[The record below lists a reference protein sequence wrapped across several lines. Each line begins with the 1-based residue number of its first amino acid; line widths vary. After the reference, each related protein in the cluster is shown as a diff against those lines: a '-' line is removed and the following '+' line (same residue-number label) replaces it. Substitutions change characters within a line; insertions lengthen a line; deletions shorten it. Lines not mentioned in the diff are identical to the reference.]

1 MNNTLAIMDSTT
13 TTTNIDQKPI
23 ENFINLIIHNHSLD
37 ECFSGF
43 TKTSPQNDLTTKK
56 IMQSK
61 LISIFKDI
69 IIEPNLLELNL
80 KFYIDN
86 LSRTIDHKQSDLMFE
101 FLDGIINADLVKPMI
116 VCRCILSENFELNN
130 EIYWVNGL
138 NFIEHIIHLV
148 KYKEVRDIL
157 AILLSKIS
165 LIPIKCSKSIYRQVH
180 AFHNLIALILDRDTS
195 LLPAYLVL
203 DEIQNK
209 FYTVLQNGNG
219 HWAFSKLI
227 SVFVD
232 SFRPIAKIVSH
243 SGRPRIMPIVGYCFW
258 INSLN
263 LDEKTAKYKLKGLL
277 PYDKELN
284 EPQTKLLL
292 QIIEQNNSRET
303 IAHILSLAKHQTD
316 LIIKDQQ
323 RSINIIEKLLIELII
338 STVVKSCNYKTF
350 FDNNSN
356 GSFES
361 FDFNQMENDVVQISM
376 LWNHIAST
384 TLYFISQY
392 QNISFPLLIAGLLDR
407 LYEYGKS
414 FSNQN
419 LIKCR
424 EFLMWTLLQIIS
436 GTKSSST
443 DDQNEQNIIIL
454 TNFLKL
460 FDLLYW
466 EKEPLPLPDFHKRNS
481 VFIMSASSLFI
492 LITKNDCLDS
502 LKQQP
507 TQPQQPRIPIALKSH
522 INYLRMA
529 VATNSNLSKD
539 YSIAILCNSYSSN
552 PELYSKIYRYFVD
565 NIIESRNNNNKINQT
580 STTTTSSVN
589 DDHFILMEMLDSL
602 TIHTRKEL
610 TSYIMNR
617 LFSVMQA
624 KTMPTFPSYLIET
637 YCLLTSISEIDQH
650 EETKTWSHL
659 IQISKIH
666 SWNYL
671 FSLLEIYSYRL
682 HRINSANQ
690 MQLLRQLFNKSI
702 VSQINHIQLYSFM
715 ENTAL
720 KILYGFNCFEF
731 IAFCT
736 VRPKIVDETF
746 LPSDSEELYKIFIY
760 TLARATHITG
770 TEALSSEQYVHWVKE
785 ILKEIKNLNN
795 NLAWP
800 SFTLQCF
807 PPIISEFYQTNT
819 KKETNHQQLK
829 TSVDEEYR
837 RWKSITNDN
846 DRIKHFTSQ
855 GTPPLIYCL
864 LYKMLLDN
872 ENIPQVS
879 YKILDKIGVK
889 ALSNHLRTFADFLVL
904 EFANLVGGSHVS
916 KSKEA
921 VNDLIW
927 KCHVVTLDKL
937 LLCLA
942 LRSFE
947 GNEAQVCF
955 FIIQLLTVK
964 NPDVKNR
971 VNDFVKEN
979 SPEHW
984 KQKNWNEMQQNF
996 LKKYP
1001 EKYYFDHLQ
1010 DVNNL
1015 GNAMNIPPIF
1025 SNICLRILPVFDII
1039 IHRLIEML
1047 SCGNDFVSNFVDTL
1061 LNEYGCLYKFH
1072 SYPITFLYN
1081 TLHYYE
1087 INLKE
1092 KTKLKKKLVFTIINA
1107 FKDFRPKNWSIS
1119 EPFMNYCQK
1128 NNDEEWNPGSEY
1140 FKFLVGRF
1148 VDTLSSQ
1155 SKCPFSMT
1163 DYRFNEFSNIQSHA
1177 LYVTCVEILALP
1189 GKPSDIS
1196 NQLINVVTN
1205 SHKNISRQ
1213 DIELWINAIGLIF
1226 TALPES
1232 YSSILKE
1239 RFVELLKNSRT
1250 FVGKN
1255 FFHIFDFKNS
1265 HSNFY
1270 ENDMCYTLAL
1280 LHSYWFHGTF
1290 GQLCLMPQFIKEKI
1304 KPIVQTEE
1312 QLILVCYFV
1321 GPFLQRLQSE
1331 RTKCI
1336 IAIAHELYQMLDTV
1350 DKKCSNLY
1358 HIDTICDLFYHFK
1371 YRFTGNLLQKYID
1384 ERIDKLRPELQQ
1396 KLRFLSQISDDSV
1409 SG

>member
-1 MNNTLAIMDSTT
+1 MESLINP
-13 TTTNIDQKPI
+13 QPI
-23 ENFINLIIHNHSLD
+23 ENYIDLIIHYNSLD

-43 TKTSPQNDLTTKK
+43 TKTSPQNDFTTKK
-56 IMQSK
+56 VLQEK
-61 LISIFKDI
+61 LISIFKDV
-69 IIEPNLLELNL
+69 EPNLVECNI
-80 KFYIDN
+80 KFYIDKM
-86 LSRTIDHKQSDLMFE
+86 SKTIGHKQSDLLFE
-101 FLDGIINADLVKPMI
+101 FLVGIIEADLVKPMI

-138 NFIEHIIHLV
+138 NFIERIIHLV

-165 LIPIKCSKSIYRQVH
+165 LIPIKCSKSIYQQVH

-284 EPQTKLLL
+284 EPQSTLLL

-303 IAHILSLAKHQTD
+303 IAHILSLAKHQD
-316 LIIKDQQ
+316 LKDN
-323 RSINIIEKLLIELII
+323 RSINIIEKLLIELIV
-338 STVVKSCNYKTF
+338 STVIKSCNYKSIF
-350 FDNNSN
+350 EISN
-356 GSFES
+356 FEQ
-361 FDFNQMENDVVQISM
+361 FDFNQMENDVVQIVM
-376 LWNHIAST
+376 LWNHISST
-384 TLYFISQY
+384 TLYFVSQY
-392 QNISFPLLIAGLLDR
+392 QNISFSLLINNLLEK
-407 LYEYGKS
+407 LYEYSKIS
-414 FSNQN
+414 PITH

-424 EFLMWTLLQIIS
+424 EFLMWTLLQILS
-436 GTKSSST
+436 GMEYPSSS
-443 DDQNEQNIIIL
+443 DNNSSSQNDNLIISNI
-454 TNFLKL
+454 LKL
-460 FDLLYW
+460 FDLLYI
-466 EKEPLPLPDFHKRNS
+466 EKEPLPLPDFRKRNS
-481 VFIMSASSLFI
+481 VFIMSAASIFI
-492 LITKNDCLDS
+492 FITKNDLDG
-502 LKQQP
+502 LKF
-507 TQPQQPRIPIALKSH
+507 QPRIPIAIKLH
-522 INYLRMA
+522 IDYLRHS
-529 VATNSNLSKD
+529 SNLNLTKD

-552 PELYSKIYRYFVD
+552 PELYSKIFRYFVD
-565 NIIESRNNNNKINQT
+565 NILETRNKMNT
-580 STTTTSSVN
+580 STSVQQMS
-589 DDHFILMEMLDSL
+589 DDPPISMEMLDSL

-610 TSYIMNR
+610 TSYIMKR
-617 LFSVMQA
+617 FFSVMQA
-624 KTMPTFPSYLIET
+624 KTVPTFPSYLVET
-637 YCLLTSISEIDQH
+637 YCRLTSISEIDQH
-650 EETKTWSHL
+650 EETKTWSQL
-659 IQISKIH
+659 MVQISKIH
-666 SWNYL
+666 GWSYL

-682 HRINSANQ
+682 HRINCANQ
-690 MQLLRQLFNKSI
+690 IQLLRQLFNKSI
-702 VSQINHIQLYSFM
+702 VTQINHIQLYSFM

-736 VRPKIVDETF
+736 VRPKIVDETYNF
-746 LPSDSEELYKIFIY
+746 LPPDSEELYKIFIY

-770 TEALSSEQYVHWVKE
+770 TEALSSEQYVHWVQE
-785 ILKEIKNLNN
+785 ILKEIKNLNS

-807 PPIISEFYQTNT
+807 PPIISEFYQSST
-819 KKETNHQQLK
+819 KKETNHAQLK
-829 TSVDEEYR
+829 KSVDEEYR

-872 ENIPQVS
+872 EHIPQVS

-904 EFANLVGGSHVS
+904 EFANLLGGSHVS

-947 GNEAQVCF
+947 GNKAQVCF
-955 FIIQLLTVK
+955 FIIQLLIVK
-964 NPDVKNR
+964 NSDVKNR
-971 VNDFVKEN
+971 VNDFVREN

-984 KQKNWNEMQQNF
+984 QQYNWTEVQNNF
-996 LKKYP
+996 LRKYP

-1015 GNAMNIPPIF
+1015 GSQINIPPIF

-1047 SCGNDFVSNFVDTL
+1047 SCGNEFVSNFVDTL
-1061 LNEYGCLYKFH
+1061 LDEYGCLYKFH

-1087 INLKE
+1087 TNLKG

-1107 FKDFRPKNWSIS
+1107 FKDYRPKNWAIS

-1128 NNDEEWNPGSEY
+1128 NNDEEWNPDPEY
-1140 FKFLVGRF
+1140 YKFLIGRF
-1148 VDTLSSQ
+1148 VDTLSSP

-1189 GKPSDIS
+1189 GKPFDVS
-1196 NQLINVVTN
+1196 NQLINVVAN

-1232 YSSILKE
+1232 YSSVLKE
-1239 RFVELLKNSRT
+1239 RLVELLKNPRA
-1250 FVGKN
+1250 FLGKS

-1265 HSNFY
+1265 HANFY
-1270 ENDMCYTLAL
+1270 ENDMSYTMAL
-1280 LHSYWFHGTF
+1280 SHSYWYHGTF

-1350 DKKCSNLY
+1350 DKKCTHLY

-1384 ERIDKLRPELQQ
+1384 ERIDTMRPELQQ